1 MKGGVPAMSYTSG
14 PEDLQLADY
23 VGVLRRRWWI
33 ILAIAVIGTAGGVGY
48 FKSAH
53 KVYTATASVYVTATS
68 GTANQVAGGRT
79 TGTVNLDTQA
89 QVVQSATVAQAAAKL
104 MHSTDTVP
112 QLINRVSVAVPPNSQ
127 VLAISCQASTAV
139 KAAACAQSFAQAY
152 LTYSTA
158 STTAAATSQISALQS
173 RISAL
178 ESASAKLAVA
188 VASLPD
194 NSSQRAAAEEQLSSD
209 HSQLGSL
216 NNQVAQLAAALA
228 NPSGGSILSSAI
240 PPQKASSP
248 KPLLILPS
256 GLLAGL
262 LIGLV
267 LAFLADR
274 RDRRIRRPRD
284 VAKLDVPVLM
294 SLPLKRFAPE
304 MAVAVPRSPTGRDF
318 TELAHKLTGS
328 LGAGNH
334 VVLVTGALA
343 GYGTGL
349 VAANLAVSLSRNQPD
364 VTLVCANLEG
374 SAIPDM
380 VGLPP
385 GPGLTDM
392 LAGDMLPGHLLA
404 GHLLPGHLLADG
416 GPAAESGPRLAAAPR
431 LRLIMPG
438 SAAGDEA
445 EDLPLDAVE
454 RLVAELGNTSQ
465 WIILEAPPVNSGPD
479 VYTLAHVADAAVLVA
494 EVPRTRTNHV
504 RDSVRHLEQMGAP
517 VLGAVLLPSPKA
529 PPRPITALP
538 ALEHNVPLALGAAAP
553 APAAEPSDEDA
564 GPAETEVS
572 GWSAAE
578 EASSS
583 LRGS

>member
-1 MKGGVPAMSYTSG
+1 MSYTSG

-33 ILAIAVIGTAGGVGY
+33 ILAIAVIGTAAAAGY
-48 FKSAH
+48 FKSAP

-79 TGTVNLDTQA
+79 NGTVNLDTQA

-104 MHSTDTVP
+104 MHSTDTVS
-112 QLINRVSVAVPPNSQ
+112 QLANRVSVAVPPNSQ
-127 VLAISCQASTAV
+127 VLVISCQASTAV
-139 KAAACAQSFAQAY
+139 KAATCAQSFAQAY

-158 STTAAATSQISALQS
+158 STTAVAKSQISALQS

-178 ESASAKLAVA
+178 ESASAKLTVA

-228 NPSGGSILSSAI
+228 NPSGGSILSGAV
-240 PPQKASSP
+240 PPQKPSSP

-284 VAKLDVPVLM
+284 VTKLDVPVLM
-294 SLPLKRFAPE
+294 SLPLKKFSPE
-304 MAVAVPRSPTGRDF
+304 MAIAVPRSPTGRDF

-328 LGAGNH
+328 LGAGSH
-334 VVLVTGALA
+334 VVLVTGASA

-349 VAANLAVSLSRNQPD
+349 VAANLAVALSRNQPD
-364 VTLVCANLEG
+364 VTLVCADLDG

-392 LAGDMLPGHLLA
+392 LAGDILA
-404 GHLLPGHLLADG
+404 GDQLADG
-416 GPAAESGPRLAAAPR
+416 GPAAEAGPRLPVAPR

-438 SAAGDEA
+438 WGAGAEA

-465 WIILEAPPVNSGPD
+465 WIILEAPAAMSGPD
-479 VYTLAHVADAAVLVA
+479 VYTLAHVADTAVLVA

-504 RDSVRHLEQMGAP
+504 RESVQHLEKMGVP
-517 VLGAVLLPSPKA
+517 VLGTVLMPSPKA
-529 PPRPITALP
+529 PPRRVTAVP
-538 ALEHNVPLALGAAAP
+538 ALEHNARLALG
-553 APAAEPSDEDA
+553 SA
-564 GPAETEVS
+564 GPGTAGEPADEHDGVAETEVS
-572 GWSAAE
+572 DWPAAE

>member
-1 MKGGVPAMSYTSG
+1 MSYTSG

-33 ILAIAVIGTAGGVGY
+33 ILAIAVIGTAAAAGY

-79 TGTVNLDTQA
+79 NGTVNLDTQA

-104 MHSTDTVP
+104 MHSTDTVS
-112 QLINRVSVAVPPNSQ
+112 QLASRVSVAVPPNSQ
-127 VLAISCQASTAV
+127 VLVISCQASTAV
-139 KAAACAQSFAQAY
+139 KAATCAQSFAQAY

-178 ESASAKLAVA
+178 ESASAKLTVA

-228 NPSGGSILSSAI
+228 NPSGGSILSGAV
-240 PPQKASSP
+240 PPQKPSSP

-284 VAKLDVPVLM
+284 VTKLDVPVLM
-294 SLPLKRFAPE
+294 VLPLKKFTPE
-304 MAVAVPRSPTGRDF
+304 MAIAVPRSPTGRDF

-328 LGAGNH
+328 LGAGSH
-334 VVLVTGALA
+334 VVLVTGASA

-349 VAANLAVSLSRNQPD
+349 VAANLAVALSRNQPD
-364 VTLVCANLEG
+364 VTLVCADLEG

-392 LAGDMLPGHLLA
+392 LAGDMLAGDQLA
-404 GHLLPGHLLADG
+404 GDQLADG
-416 GPAAESGPRLAAAPR
+416 GPAAEAGPRLAVAPR
-431 LRLIMPG
+431 LQLIMPG
-438 SAAGDEA
+438 WAAGAEA
-445 EDLPLDAVE
+445 EDLPLDAME
-454 RLVAELGNTSQ
+454 RLVAELSNTSQ
-465 WIILEAPPVNSGPD
+465 WIILEAPAAMSGPD
-479 VYTLAHVADAAVLVA
+479 VYTLAHVADTAVLVA
-494 EVPRTRTNHV
+494 EIPRTRTNHL
-504 RDSVRHLEQMGAP
+504 RESVQHLEKMGVP
-517 VLGAVLLPSPKA
+517 VLGAVLMPSPKA
-529 PPRPITALP
+529 PPRRVTAVP
-538 ALEHNVPLALGAAAP
+538 ALEHNGRLALG
-553 APAAEPSDEDA
+553 SA
-564 GPAETEVS
+564 GPGTAGEPAGEHDGVAGTEVS
-572 GWSAAE
+572 DWSGAE

>member
-1 MKGGVPAMSYTSG
+1 MPAMSYTSG

-23 VGVLRRRWWI
+23 LGVLRRRWWI
-33 ILAIAVIGTAGGVGY
+33 ILVIAVIGTAGGVGY
-48 FKSAH
+48 LKTAH

-68 GTANQVAGGRT
+68 GTANQVSGGRT

-104 MHSTDTVP
+104 MHSTDTVS

-127 VLAISCQASTAV
+127 VLAISCQASTGV

-158 STTAAATSQISALQS
+158 SATAAAKSQISALQS
-173 RISAL
+173 RIGSL
-178 ESASAKLAVA
+178 ESASAKLTVA
-188 VASLPD
+188 VVSLPD
-194 NSSQRAAAEEQLSSD
+194 NSSQRAAAEEQLRSD

-216 NNQVAQLAAALA
+216 NSQVAQLTAALA
-228 NPSGGSILSSAI
+228 NPSGGSILSGAI
-240 PPQKASSP
+240 APQKPSSP
-248 KPLLILPS
+248 KPLLIVPS
-256 GLLAGL
+256 GLVAGL

-284 VAKLDVPVLM
+284 LAKLDVPVLM
-294 SLPLKRFAPE
+294 SLPLKRFTPE
-304 MAVAVPRSPTGRDF
+304 MAVAMPRSPTGRDF
-318 TELAHKLTGS
+318 TQLAHKLAGS
-328 LGAGNH
+328 LAAGSR
-334 VVLVTGALA
+334 VVLVTGASA

-349 VAANLAVSLSRNQPD
+349 VAANLAVALSRNQPD

-380 VGLPP
+380 VGLPS

-392 LAGDMLPGHLLA
+392 LAGDMLADDTLA
-404 GHLLPGHLLADG
+404 NG
-416 GPAAESGPRLAAAPR
+416 GPAAGAGPRLAAAPR

-438 SAAGDEA
+438 SAAGAEA
-445 EDLPLDAVE
+445 EDLPLDAVD
-454 RLVAELGNTSQ
+454 RLVTELGNTSQ
-465 WIILEAPPVNSGPD
+465 WIILEAPPVMSGPD

-504 RDSVRHLEQMGAP
+504 RDSVQHLEEMGAP
-517 VLGAVLLPSPKA
+517 VSGAVLLLSPKA
-529 PPRPITALP
+529 PPQRTTALA
-538 ALEHNVPLALGAAAP
+538 ALEHNAPLALGAAAP
-553 APAAEPSDEDA
+553 APAADAPAEDA
-564 GPAETEVS
+564 GLAETEVS
-572 GWSAAE
+572 DWSAAE